1 MDVRRMVSMLA
12 AIALV
17 CGLLVSGALAADPIK
32 IAQVVGVT
40 GPLEAYAKQSVNG
53 FQLGLEYA
61 TKGTM
66 KVLDRPLKVIIKD
79 TQGKPEVGKQML
91 TEAFK
96 DDKADLAVGG
106 VSSAVALAMLPVAKE
121 FKKILIVEPAVA
133 DSITG

>member
-1 MDVRRMVSMLA
+1 MRKTVGMLA
-12 AIALV
+12 VLAMVGGFLI
-17 CGLLVSGALAADPIK
+17 SGVMAAEPIK
-32 IAQVVGVT
+32 IAQVVDLT

-66 KVLDRPLKVIIKD
+66 TVLNRPIKVLIKD
-79 TQGKPEVGKQML
+79 TQAKPDVGKQML

-106 VSSAVALAMLPVAKE
+106 VSPPWRWPCCRWPRSS
-121 FKKILIVEPAVA
+121 KKC
-133 DSITG
+133 